1 MYYNYSKVRSAAGD
15 PAPRFS
21 SPNSLVAR
29 ARGRGR
35 AAGNGARSRAI
46 PASVQPRQPITVWS
60 IRRRAVLRGLSFPSR
75 MRGAADHWD

>member
-1 MYYNYSKVRSAAGD
+1 MYYNYSKVRSIR
-15 PAPRFS
+15 PRGFR
-21 SPNSLVAR
+21 PQTPWMAR